1 MNPVSIRLTQEDM
14 AIIQR
19 IIEDSQKPGLK
30 INLTDAIK
38 IALASWAITHP
49 A

>member
-19 IIEDSQKPGLK
+19 IIENSQKPGLK
-30 INLTDAIK
+30 ITLADAIK